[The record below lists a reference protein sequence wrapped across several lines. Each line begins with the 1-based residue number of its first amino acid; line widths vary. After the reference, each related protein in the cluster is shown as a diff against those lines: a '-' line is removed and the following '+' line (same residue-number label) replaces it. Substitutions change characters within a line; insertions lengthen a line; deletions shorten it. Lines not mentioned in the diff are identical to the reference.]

1 MDKYESMDKTGEL
14 IEKKLSELF
23 EVTDSRGNEEANLQ
37 IRKAYEMASKEYEGR
52 LLQDG
57 TPFILHHINVALTA
71 MKEINLGPTSAVC
84 ALLHSFD
91 TDDPSIAAEI
101 QTTFGDSVLEIIN
114 GFKKI
119 SAIQTERVSFQSE
132 AFRNMFLSFVDDIR
146 VILIRMAHRLN
157 DVRHPALLTNE
168 QKDKFFNEIKYI
180 YIPIAHR
187 LGLYNIKS
195 EMEEDLMRYEYPDI
209 YQAISDKIQATKS
222 KREVYI
228 EEFIKPIEHELLAAG
243 FDFEVKWRTK
253 SVPSIWAKMKR
264 QNVDFEQVYDLF
276 AVRIIINSRS
286 PKREKED
293 CWRVYSIVTNIY
305 QPNPKRLRD
314 WVTTP
319 KASGYE
325 SLHTTVMG
333 QNNRWVE
340 VQIRTTRMDEV
351 AEKGQAAHWQYKGL
365 MKSKEVDDWLAQ
377 IRDVLEHPEAIGS
390 EYAYRTK
397 KTQEHIFVFTPKGD
411 LRRLPIGATVLDF
424 AYDIHTNV
432 GGKCNG
438 ARVNNKLVPIRYVLK
453 NGDRVDIQT
462 SNQQKPKPDWL
473 AFVSTTKAR
482 NHIKRQLKE
491 EKYKEAEVGKTLLL
505 RKIKNWKLKSP
516 DDLINVLVKYF
527 KTDSAID
534 LYYLI
539 ATDKL
544 DLSLIKK
551 VLEDYVGTSEESQN
565 EPVKETEEER
575 KEKEPTGDQDE
586 DILYIGD
593 NVKNVDY
600 RYAKCC
606 NPIPGDRVFGFI
618 TTLGG
623 ISIHRQNCPNARRL
637 RERYPYRIIDVK
649 WLSSVEKP
657 FYQVNLKI
665 SGQDKLGMV
674 ESITK
679 LVASDLRVNMRSVS
693 FQTKG
698 KKFEGKLAIM
708 IRNNEHLTQLIH
720 RLGQLKGVEKVM
732 RVK

>member
-1 MDKYESMDKTGEL
+1 MDKYESMEKISEL
-14 IEKKLSELF
+14 IAKKLSELF
-23 EVTDSRGNEEANLQ
+23 EVTDSRGNEEEHLQ

-57 TPFILHHINVALTA
+57 TPLILHHINVALTA

-84 ALLHSFD
+84 VLLHSFD
-91 TDDPSIAAEI
+91 TDDPSVAAEI

-157 DVRHPALLTNE
+157 DVRHPDLLTDE

-209 YQAISDKIQATKS
+209 FKAISEKIQATKS

-228 EEFIKPIEHELLAAG
+228 EEFIKPIERELLAAG

-365 MKSKEVDDWLAQ
+365 MKSKEVDDWLVQ

-390 EYAYRTK
+390 EYAYRPVK
-397 KTQEHIFVFTPKGD
+397 NQEHIFVFTPKGD

-432 GGKCNG
+432 GAKCNG

-473 AFVSTTKAR
+473 AVVSTTKAR

-551 VLEDYVGTSEESQN
+551 VLEDYVGTSEESRN
-565 EPVKETEEER
+565 EPVEEAEEER

-600 RYAKCC
+600 RFAKCC

-649 WLSSVEKP
+649 WLNSGEKP

-674 ESITK
+674 ESITR